1 MYCINRNRN
10 MHKRI
15 LYMHCSETATVIYL
29 FIRKD
34 LKKRKIG
41 HDRVRARH
49 SLYWEVIFPIYNGVM
64 AAMFKPGV
72 HE

>member
-1 MYCINRNRN
+1 
-10 MHKRI
+10 
-15 LYMHCSETATVIYL
+15 MHCIETATVIYL

-41 HDRVRARH
+41 HDRVKWSEIDILYSGK
-49 SLYWEVIFPIYNGVM
+49 SLFHVSDKFDFMIFPIYNGVM
-64 AAMFKPGV
+64 AAMFEPGV